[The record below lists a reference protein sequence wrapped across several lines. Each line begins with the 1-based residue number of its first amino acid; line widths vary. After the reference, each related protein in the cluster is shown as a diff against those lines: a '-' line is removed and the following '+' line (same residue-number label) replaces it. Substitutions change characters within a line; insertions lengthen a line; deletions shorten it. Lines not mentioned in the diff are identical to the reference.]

1 MLFLPVPLLP
11 VVVKD
16 TQNTPDRQKARSAA
30 SPQKVSKRV
39 KICHCE
45 DCDSLP
51 RMGAAIM
58 DTPAFSAT
66 FQFDRFRLRPGGGG
80 LLRRDTAGAWRP
92 VSIGSRALAVLGVL
106 IEQRGTLIS
115 KDEIMRA
122 VWPGTAVEEHNL
134 TVQIS
139 TLRRLLDEDQSSES
153 CIQTVTGRGYRFRR
167 PMMALCSDGD
177 PFLDE
182 STIHSLRPPPNS
194 RPRLSLVV
202 LPLKY
207 LGDEPG
213 GVAMAEAITDELT
226 AALCG
231 CSFASVIAGG
241 STRTRELDLLKAGE
255 TLGAGYV
262 VHGGI
267 RRTSVQTR
275 VNIGLIDVETGAHL
289 WAEQFDADHEA
300 IADVHDEITGRLA
313 RSLVRK
319 LIGVVSSRLEGLQ
332 PGDWTTYD
340 HDVRGRAMAMQPSSL
355 TNRQAAIQSFERVL
369 ALDPG
374 SVAGRIG
381 MAAALIGNVLD
392 GWSTSIQQDEA
403 RAERLLLEVLRGN
416 ADISRAHAYMGML
429 RRCQGRLV
437 DSRLELEIAI
447 GMDPRFALAMGQL
460 GLTLAYLGLPRDAIP
475 WLERSLRLAPHDDTA
490 TPVDHAALGLCHLM
504 LNDCEEALVHLR
516 KARAGNPRLFYV
528 HLWLAAGLGLA
539 GEVEEAGFALR
550 QGVELKP
557 EIVSLAAIRARWPRI
572 QKNAQ
577 FIEMWE
583 KTVMLGLRRAGLPG
597 E

>member
-1 MLFLPVPLLP
+1 M
-11 VVVKD
+11 
-16 TQNTPDRQKARSAA
+16 
-30 SPQKVSKRV
+30 RV
-39 KICHCE
+39 KVRHYE

-51 RMGAAIM
+51 RMGAATM
-58 DTPAFSAT
+58 DTPAFSAM
-66 FQFDRFRLRPGGGG
+66 FQFDRFRLQGGGG
-80 LLRRDTAGAWRP
+80 RLLRQDTAGAWRP

-106 IEQRGTLIS
+106 IEQRGTLVS

-122 VWPGTAVEEHNL
+122 VWPGTVVEEHNL

-139 TLRRLLDEDQSSES
+139 TLRRLLDEDHPSES
-153 CIQTVTGRGYRFRR
+153 CIQTVIGRGYRFQR
-167 PMMALCSDGD
+167 PMMTLCPDGD
-177 PFLDE
+177 PLLE
-182 STIHSLRPPPNS
+182 SSMHGLRPSPNF
-194 RPRLSLVV
+194 RPRLSLIV

-207 LGDEPG
+207 FGDEPG
-213 GVAMAEAITDELT
+213 GVAMAETITNELT
-226 AALCG
+226 VAMSG
-231 CSFASVIAGG
+231 WSFACVIAGG
-241 STRTRELDLLKAGE
+241 STETRELDPLRAGKA
-255 TLGAGYV
+255 LGAGYV
-262 VHGGI
+262 VHGSI
-267 RRTSVQTR
+267 RRTSLQTR

-319 LIGVVSSRLEGLQ
+319 LIGIASSRLEALQ

-340 HDVRGRAMAMQPSSL
+340 HDIRGRAMAMLPSSL
-355 TNRQAAIQSFERVL
+355 TNRQAAIYSFERVL

-374 SVAGRIG
+374 SVGGRIG
-381 MAAALIGNVLD
+381 MAAALIGNILD

-429 RRCQGRLV
+429 RRCQGRLF
-437 DSRLELEIAI
+437 DSRLELEIAVA
-447 GMDPRFALAMGQL
+447 MDPRFALAMGQL
-460 GLTLAYLGLPRDAIP
+460 GLTLVYLGLPRAAIA

-504 LNDCEEALVHLR
+504 LNDCEEALIHLR

-539 GEVEEAGFALR
+539 GEVDEASSALR

-557 EIVSLAAIRARWPRI
+557 EIVSISAVRARWPI